1 MATPGPAYNRATQ
14 FFRDALDVSA
24 DPCNSFYE
32 YACGKFTTD
41 MHFDLIQDQAIVDIA
56 NKLNDPAYIT
66 DSVRDSI
73 LKLLLP

>member
-1 MATPGPAYNRATQ
+1 
-14 FFRDALDVSA
+14 
-24 DPCNSFYE
+24 
-32 YACGKFTTD
+32 